1 MYRQIVTTHD
11 EALIHL
17 FFHCCMKDGAMNDPE
32 LDTVSDMIVS
42 AGLNKG
48 HNLRAEYLNYKEYRS
63 SIKDETR
70 YLQHLIDLI
79 RPVNQLALFSFCV
92 ELFLSDN
99 NLGHSEEVLT
109 TKIANLLHIDAAE
122 NRFIHKLI
130 TQLNDVKAKGSF

>member
-1 MYRQIVTTHD
+1 MS
-11 EALIHL
+11 
-17 FFHCCMKDGAMNDPE
+17 DPE